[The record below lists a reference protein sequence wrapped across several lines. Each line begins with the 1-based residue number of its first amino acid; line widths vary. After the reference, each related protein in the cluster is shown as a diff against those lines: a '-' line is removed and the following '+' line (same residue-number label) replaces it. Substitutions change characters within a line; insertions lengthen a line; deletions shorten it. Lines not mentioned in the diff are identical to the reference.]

1 LCEGGGGG
9 GVLLFFFGGGWLFV
23 LDFAWFPS
31 YGENPMPVYGASTF
45 FLPIGGGANGFV
57 SSSLTTT
64 GGGFF
69 FFCPTFCLFSVLTFF
84 F

>member
-1 LCEGGGGG
+1 M
-9 GVLLFFFGGGWLFV
+9 
-23 LDFAWFPS
+23 S
-31 YGENPMPVYGASTF
+31 VYGASTF